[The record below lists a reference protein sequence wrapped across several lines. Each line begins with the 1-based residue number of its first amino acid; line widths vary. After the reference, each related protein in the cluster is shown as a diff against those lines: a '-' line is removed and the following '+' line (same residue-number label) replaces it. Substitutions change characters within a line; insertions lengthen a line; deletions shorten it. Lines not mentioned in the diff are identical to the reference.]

1 MKDEVEELI
10 LNFFF
15 VEGGQIVIY
24 DANNGS
30 AKHRRN
36 TLKKFEDRGVHVIF
50 LGQSLSSPD
59 AQKSNEIRM
68 GSRLIIRITVRQGR
82 YH

>member
-15 VEGGQIVIY
+15 VEGGQVVIY

-36 TLKKFEDRGVHVIF
+36 TLKKFEERGVHVIF
-50 LGQSLSSPD
+50 LGMSSW
-59 AQKSNEIRM
+59 R
-68 GSRLIIRITVRQGR
+68 GSEVRLLTSRIAV
-82 YH
+82 

>member
-36 TLKKFEDRGVHVIF
+36 TLKKFEERGVHVIF
-50 LGQSLSSPD
+50 LGKSLPRVQARD
-59 AQKSNEIRM
+59 VLLTRRVA
-68 GSRLIIRITVRQGR
+68 VRQG
-82 YH
+82 

>member
-15 VEGGQIVIY
+15 VEGGQVVIY

-36 TLKKFEDRGVHVIF
+36 TLKKFEERGVHVIF
-50 LGQSLSSPD
+50 LG
-59 AQKSNEIRM
+59 AC
-68 GSRLIIRITVRQGR
+68 GV
-82 YH
+82 

>member
-15 VEGGQIVIY
+15 VEGGQVVIY

-36 TLKKFEDRGVHVIF
+36 TLKKFEERGVHVIF
-50 LGQSLSSPD
+50 LGMCRS
-59 AQKSNEIRM
+59 A
-68 GSRLIIRITVRQGR
+68 VRDV
-82 YH
+82 YEAS

>member
-1 MKDEVEELI
+1 MEELI

-15 VEGGQIVIY
+15 VEGGQVVIY

-36 TLKKFEDRGVHVIF
+36 TLRKFEERGVHVIF
-50 LGQSLSSPD
+50 LGASE
-59 AQKSNEIRM
+59 AQRGKGLMTRVAM
-68 GSRLIIRITVRQGR
+68 RQGG